1 MWVVLLNTEIM
12 ERKQFLKFLALA
24 PLTSAAMKLNDLKNI
39 TDSFTTSAK
48 MPVLF
53 IGHGHP
59 MNAILDN
66 NFTQSL
72 TKLGKSIEKPNA
84 VLVISAHWETVG
96 TYVSTNPFPRTIYDF
111 GNFDKKLFDIKYE
124 PKGHPE
130 LAKELIKTVETVKIK
145 EDNSMGLDHGAWTV
159 LKFIFPKADVPVF
172 EMSMDYSKGA
182 EFHYSLG
189 KELAKLRKKGVMI
202 ICSGNIVHNLNILD
216 WNNIDAKPFDWN
228 VEFDNLVKKNI
239 DNRTFNS
246 LVNFQNLGKAA
257 KLSIPTTDHYYPML
271 YSLGMVQKDEPIKH
285 IYEGYQYGG
294 ISMRCFKIG

>member
-1 MWVVLLNTEIM
+1 M

-24 PLTSAAMKLNDLKNI
+24 PFTSAAMKLNDLKNI

-84 VLVISAHWETVG
+84 ILVISAHWETVG
-96 TYVSTNPFPRTIYDF
+96 TFVSTNPFPRTIYDF

-145 EDNSMGLDHGAWTV
+145 EDDSMGLDHGAWTV

-239 DNRTFNS
+239 DNRTFNP

-271 YSLGMVQKDEPIKH
+271 YSLGMVQKYEPIKH

>member
-1 MWVVLLNTEIM
+1 M

-24 PLTSAAMKLNDLKNI
+24 PFTSAAMKLIDLKNI

-96 TYVSTNPFPRTIYDF
+96 TFVSTNPFPRTIYDF
-111 GNFDKKLFDIKYE
+111 GNFDNKLFDIKYE

-145 EDNSMGLDHGAWTV
+145 EDDSMGLDHGAWTV

-172 EMSMDYSKGA
+172 EMSMDYSKCA

-228 VEFDNLVKKNI
+228 IEFDNLVKKNI
-239 DNRTFNS
+239 ENRTFNP

>member
-1 MWVVLLNTEIM
+1 M

-24 PLTSAAMKLNDLKNI
+24 PLTTVAMKLNELKNI
-39 TDSFTTSAK
+39 TDSFTTTTK

-72 TKLGKSIEKPNA
+72 TKLGTSIGKPNA

-96 TYVSTNPFPRTIYDF
+96 TFVSTNPFPRTIYDF

-130 LAKELIKTVETVKIK
+130 LAQELIKSVETVKIK
-145 EDNSMGLDHGAWTV
+145 EDNSMGLDHGAWTI

-172 EMSMDYSKGA
+172 EMSMDYTKGA

-228 VEFDNLVKKNI
+228 LEFDNLVKKNI

-246 LVNFQNLGKAA
+246 LVNFQKLGKAA

>member
-1 MWVVLLNTEIM
+1 M

-24 PLTSAAMKLNDLKNI
+24 PFTSAAMKLNDLKNI

-72 TKLGKSIEKPNA
+72 TKLGKPIEKPNA

-96 TYVSTNPFPRTIYDF
+96 TFVSTNPFPRTIYDF

-130 LAKELIKTVETVKIK
+130 LAKELIKTIETVKIK

>member
-1 MWVVLLNTEIM
+1 M

-24 PLTSAAMKLNDLKNI
+24 PFTSAAMKLIDLKNI
-39 TDSFTTSAK
+39 TDSFTKSAK

-96 TYVSTNPFPRTIYDF
+96 TFVSTNPFPRTIYDF

-172 EMSMDYSKGA
+172 EMSMDYSKEP

-216 WNNIDAKPFDWN
+216 WNNINAKPFDWN

-239 DNRTFNS
+239 DNRTFNP

>member
-1 MWVVLLNTEIM
+1 M
-12 ERKQFLKFLALA
+12 ERKQFLQFLALA
-24 PLTSAAMKLNDLKNI
+24 PLTTVAMKLNELKNI
-39 TDSFTTSAK
+39 TDSFTTTTK

-72 TKLGKSIEKPNA
+72 TKLGTSIGKPNA

-96 TYVSTNPFPRTIYDF
+96 TFVSTNPFPRTIYDF

-130 LAKELIKTVETVKIK
+130 LAKELIKSVETIKIK
-145 EDNSMGLDHGAWTV
+145 EDNSMGLDHGAWTI

-172 EMSMDYSKGA
+172 EMSMDYTKGA

-228 VEFDNLVKKNI
+228 LEFDNLVKKNI

-246 LVNFQNLGKAA
+246 LVNFQKLGKAA

>member
-1 MWVVLLNTEIM
+1 M

-24 PLTSAAMKLNDLKNI
+24 PFTSAAMKLIDLKNI

-96 TYVSTNPFPRTIYDF
+96 TFVSTNPFPRTIYDF

-172 EMSMDYSKGA
+172 EMSMDYSKEP

-216 WNNIDAKPFDWN
+216 WNNINAKPFDWN

-239 DNRTFNS
+239 DNRTFNP

>member
-1 MWVVLLNTEIM
+1 M
-12 ERKQFLKFLALA
+12 ERKQFLQFLALA
-24 PLTSAAMKLNDLKNI
+24 PLTTMAMKLNELKNI
-39 TDSFTTSAK
+39 TDSFTTTTK

-72 TKLGKSIEKPNA
+72 TKLGTSIGKPNA

-96 TYVSTNPFPRTIYDF
+96 TFVSTNPFPRTIYDF

-130 LAKELIKTVETVKIK
+130 LAKELIKSVETIKIK
-145 EDNSMGLDHGAWTV
+145 EDNSMGLDHGAWTI

-172 EMSMDYSKGA
+172 EMSMDYTKGA

-228 VEFDNLVKKNI
+228 LEFDNLVKKNI

-246 LVNFQNLGKAA
+246 LVNFQKLGKAA

>member
-1 MWVVLLNTEIM
+1 M

-24 PLTSAAMKLNDLKNI
+24 HFTSAAMKLNDLKNI
-39 TDSFTTSAK
+39 TDSFTKSAK

-84 VLVISAHWETVG
+84 VLVISAHWETIG
-96 TYVSTNPFPRTIYDF
+96 TFVSTNPFPRTIYDF

-130 LAKELIKTVETVKIK
+130 LAKELIKTVETVIIK

-172 EMSMDYSKGA
+172 EMSMDYSKGP

-239 DNRTFNS
+239 DNRTFNP
-246 LVNFQNLGKAA
+246 LVNFQNLGKTA

>member
-1 MWVVLLNTEIM
+1 M

-24 PLTSAAMKLNDLKNI
+24 PFTSAAMKLNDLKNI

-96 TYVSTNPFPRTIYDF
+96 TFVSTNPFPRTIYDF

-172 EMSMDYSKGA
+172 EMSIDYSKDA

-202 ICSGNIVHNLNILD
+202 MCSGNIVHNLNILD

-239 DNRTFNS
+239 DNRTFNP